1 MAKKTNAGQ
10 QELAKILY
18 MSGLQQDEILQ
29 KVPVTRQ
36 TLSRWINANGWK
48 EQRAAKTITRPQ
60 LINSILQSISKMM
73 EDANKPGNEDKLAGL
88 GDKLIKAATAIQ
100 KLEKSTSVVDRIDSL
115 IDFENWLM
123 KNKDKYP
130 AVTPE
135 MINLINTMHSDYLN
149 SHFSAGGHE
158 K

>member
-149 SHFSAGGHE
+149 SHFNAGGNE

>member
-1 MAKKTNAGQ
+1 MAKKANGGQ

-29 KVPVTRQ
+29 KVSVSRQ

-60 LINSILQSISKMM
+60 LINSVLTSISKMM
-73 EDANKPGNEDKLAGL
+73 EEANKPGNEDMLAGL

-100 KLEKSTSVVDRIDSL
+100 KLEKNSSVVDRIDSL

-123 KNKDKYP
+123 KNREKYP
-130 AVTPE
+130 NITPD
-135 MINLINTMHSDYLN
+135 MINLINRLHSDYLN
-149 SHFSAGGHE
+149 SQFSGGGAA

>member
-149 SHFSAGGHE
+149 SLFNAGGHE

>member
-149 SHFSAGGHE
+149 SHFNAGGHE

>member
-1 MAKKTNAGQ
+1 MAKKVNSGQ

-18 MSGLQQDEILQ
+18 MSGLQQEEILL

-60 LINSILQSISKMM
+60 LINGVLNSISKLM
-73 EDANKPGNEDKLAGL
+73 EQANKPGNEELLAGL

-100 KLEKSTSVVDRIDSL
+100 KLEKSSSPVERIDAL

-123 KNKDKYP
+123 KNRDRYP
-130 AVTPE
+130 KVT
-135 MINLINTMHSDYLN
+135 MDIINLINQIHSDYLN
-149 SHFSAGGHE
+149 DQFSGG
-158 K
+158 KQ

>member
-115 IDFENWLM
+115 IDFENWLL

-149 SHFSAGGHE
+149 SHFNAGGHE

>member
-1 MAKKTNAGQ
+1 MTKKVNSGQ

-18 MSGLQQDEILQ
+18 MSGLQQEEILL

-60 LINSILQSISKMM
+60 LINGVLNSISKLM
-73 EDANKPGNEDKLAGL
+73 EQANKPGNEELLAGL

-100 KLEKSTSVVDRIDSL
+100 KLEKNSSPVERIDAL

-123 KNKDKYP
+123 KNRDRYP
-130 AVTPE
+130 KVT
-135 MINLINTMHSDYLN
+135 MDIINLINQIHSDYLN
-149 SHFSAGGHE
+149 EQFSGG
-158 K
+158 KK

>member
-1 MAKKTNAGQ
+1 MAKKANGSQ

-18 MSGLQQDEILQ
+18 MSGLQQEEILQ
-29 KVPVTRQ
+29 KVPVSRQ

-60 LINSILQSISKMM
+60 LINSVLTSISKMM
-73 EDANKPGNEDKLAGL
+73 EEANKPGNEDMLAGL

-100 KLEKSTSVVDRIDSL
+100 KLEKTSSVVDRIDSL
-115 IDFENWLM
+115 IDFVNWLM
-123 KNKDKYP
+123 KNREKYP
-130 AVTPE
+130 EITPD
-135 MINLINTMHSDYLN
+135 MINLINRLHSDYLN
-149 SHFSAGGHE
+149 SQFSGGGAA